1 MSYNLLSAFMVCFRI
16 SPVLIFLPLV
26 ILLSITNNALSQQ
39 VADDAFHLPEIVP
52 TFKHGRG
59 PVVLMD
65 AYHNNAGLLEGNYRP
80 FGKLLEKDGYRIE
93 QVKEAFTAD
102 VLSRGQILLIINPL
116 ATENMDNWKLPVFP
130 AFSPHEISAVCKW
143 VYNGGALLLAADHMP
158 FPGASETL
166 AREFGVI
173 FTNGFAIDTVHWDP
187 LVFRKS
193 DGSLATHPITNG
205 SNPSE
210 KIDSVASFWG
220 QAFRSSSPESTGLF
234 MFGQNVVSYNPDT
247 AWRFN
252 EHTPVIPV
260 QGWQQGVALAYGKG
274 RALIL
279 GEAGMLSAQLVG
291 PRRVP
296 MGMNSPFAKQNLQ
309 FILNAMHWLS
319 FLLPVK

>member
-1 MSYNLLSAFMVCFRI
+1 MSYNLLSAFMVYFRI
-16 SPVLIFLPLV
+16 SLVLIFLLV
-26 ILLSITNNALSQQ
+26 SITNNALSQQ
-39 VADDAFHLPEIVP
+39 VADDAFPLPEIAP
-52 TFKHGRG
+52 AFKRDRG

-65 AYHNNAGLLEGNYRP
+65 AYHNNAGLLEGDYRP
-80 FGKLLEKDGYRIE
+80 FGKLLEKDGYRIK

-116 ATENMDNWKLPVFP
+116 ATENVGNWKLPVFP
-130 AFSPHEISAVCKW
+130 AFSPHEISAICKW
-143 VYNGGALLLAADHMP
+143 VYNGGALLLTADHMP

-166 AREFGVI
+166 ALEFGVT

-220 QAFRSSSPESTGLF
+220 QAFRSSNPESTGLF

-260 QGWQQGVALAYGKG
+260 QGWQQGAALSYGKG

-296 MGMNSPFAKQNLQ
+296 MGMNSPIAKQNLQ

-319 FLLPVK
+319 CLLPVK